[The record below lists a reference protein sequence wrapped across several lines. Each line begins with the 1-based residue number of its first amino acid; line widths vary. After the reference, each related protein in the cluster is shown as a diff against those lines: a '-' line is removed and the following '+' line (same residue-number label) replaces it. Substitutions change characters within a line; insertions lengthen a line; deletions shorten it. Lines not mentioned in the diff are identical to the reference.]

1 MIFWIV
7 CALFTFIAVLAVL
20 LPFMRVKNVV
30 EINPAGTNDL
40 EVYKD
45 QLREIVD
52 DEARGLI
59 SRDDANAARTEV
71 SRRILKLSANLG
83 AKQGTADYR
92 LGKLT
97 AIGIA
102 LIVPVATWAAY
113 SMSGSPQMPDQP
125 FAARLEQPAGNSSIE
140 VLIAKTELHLTENP
154 NDGQGWAVIAPVY
167 LRTGQY
173 DKAALAYR
181 KTLELIGPSVKGEV
195 GLGEALAGVN
205 GGTIGPDAAAAFKRA
220 SDLAPNDPQPKI
232 YLATELAQKGKYPE
246 ARTAFDAILAAA
258 PKDAP
263 WRGIVEQ
270 SIAQLDDAMKSPAL
284 AQQPGPSQSDV
295 ESAAGMSDA
304 DRTAMI
310 EGMVA
315 KLDAKLVD
323 NPADK
328 EGWLRLIRSYTT
340 LNKPDAAK
348 AALARARTGLGG
360 NEAALSEVK
369 AMAVEM
375 GLETP

>member
-7 CALFTFIAVLAVL
+7 CAVFTFIAVLAVL
-20 LPFMRVKNVV
+20 LPFMRVKNTVA
-30 EINPAGTNDL
+30 INPAGTNDL

-52 DEARGLI
+52 DEARGLV
-59 SRDDANAARTEV
+59 SKDDANAARTEV

-83 AKQGTADYR
+83 SRQKSADSSF
-92 LGKLT
+92 GKLA

-102 LIVPVATWAAY
+102 LIMPVATWAAY

-125 FAARLEQPAGNSSIE
+125 FAARLEQPAANSSIE

-154 NDGQGWAVIAPVY
+154 NDGQGWTVIAPVY

-173 DKAALAYR
+173 EKAVLAYR
-181 KTLELIGPSVKGEV
+181 KALELIGPSVKNEV
-195 GLGEALAGVN
+195 GLGEALAGLN
-205 GGTIGPDAAAAFKRA
+205 SGTIGPDAAAAFKRA

-246 ARTAFDAILAAA
+246 ARTAFESILAAA

-270 SIAQLDDAMKSPAL
+270 SIAQLDDALKNPAPAL
-284 AQQPGPSQSDV
+284 QPGPSQADV
-295 ESAAGMSDA
+295 ENAAGMSDA

-315 KLDAKLVD
+315 KLDAKLAD
-323 NPADK
+323 NPDDR
-328 EGWLRLIRSYTT
+328 EGWLRLIRSYTM
-340 LNKPDAAK
+340 LNNQEAAK
-348 AALARARTGLGG
+348 AALVRARSGLSG

-369 AMAVEM
+369 ALAVEM